1 MNQLK
6 TIRPKVQNKK
16 TKASTPLF
24 LKGEIRRRQGYGGT
38 GGKRITKPTF
48 GFFSREKK
56 FPSLPAYS
64 FTLIELLVVIAIIAV
79 LAAILMPA
87 LQQARERG
95 KAVSCQSNMKQ
106 LGMVFGYYGDDSGG
120 YMPCLDNLG
129 GAGAVDS
136 RGEAIDAKSWL
147 NDTVRRYL
155 GKIDASKEPVAVLRC
170 PDEEAKVDI
179 TTNYGLNYLVATR
192 GVGMGIKREEHKQ
205 PSRTAMIVENTGHLC
220 YYCGVTNPAGV
231 HQTGS
236 SYGKNRAAKF
246 RHQERAGVV
255 FIDTHV
261 ESRRGN
267 ELPCLESFPLEEVSA
282 LENTVFNQGKVDTN
296 LPTVGGF

>member
-1 MNQLK
+1 MLSRKNGGSVPFFIVRIDMK
-6 TIRPKVQNKK
+6 NSVKNKN
-16 TKASTPLF
+16 
-24 LKGEIRRRQGYGGT
+24 
-38 GGKRITKPTF
+38 
-48 GFFSREKK
+48 
-56 FPSLPAYS
+56 

-87 LQQARERG
+87 LQQSRERA
-95 KAVSCQSNMKQ
+95 KAVSCQGNMKQ
-106 LGMVFGYYGDDSGG
+106 LGLVFGYYGDDSGG

-129 GAGAVDS
+129 GAGAKNS
-136 RGEAIDAKSWL
+136 KGEAIDAKSWL
-147 NDTVRRYL
+147 NDTVKRYL

-170 PDEEAKVDI
+170 PDESVKEDI

-220 YYCGVTNPAGV
+220 YYCGVTNPAGD

-246 RHQERAGVV
+246 RHLEKAGVV

-261 ESRRGN
+261 ELRAKN
-267 ELPCLESFPLEEVSA
+267 QVPCLESFPGTETSA
-282 LENTVFNQGKVDTN
+282 LENTVFNKGRIDTN
-296 LPTVGGF
+296 LSTVGGF